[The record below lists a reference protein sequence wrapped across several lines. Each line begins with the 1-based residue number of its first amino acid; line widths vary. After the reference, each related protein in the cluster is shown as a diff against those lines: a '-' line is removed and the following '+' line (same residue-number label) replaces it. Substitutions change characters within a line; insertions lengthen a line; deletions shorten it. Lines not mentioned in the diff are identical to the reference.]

1 MSMPS
6 STVKSRADMFDRGLI
21 GLQPQLSNLRLIK
34 YFGMEPA
41 LCSFGNPGALTGCRR
56 RFPQPRTASS
66 RESQAHIEVSK
77 ESHNA

>member
-6 STVKSRADMFDRGLI
+6 STVKSRADMFDRALI

-41 LCSFGNPGALTGCRR
+41 LRSFGNPGALMSCRR
-56 RFPQPRTASS
+56 RFPQPRA
-66 RESQAHIEVSK
+66 A
-77 ESHNA
+77 